1 MSQTR
6 TEIAVGIFVLA
17 GAACLVYLSLAM
29 GGLGGFNLQ
38 QYKLYATFQ
47 TVQGLKV
54 GAPVELAGVQVGRV
68 NRIDLDEDFWAKV
81 ELTLDK
87 SIQLDEDVICSLKT
101 KGILGEKYIRLEPGG
116 ADEIIPPGGRIRET
130 VPGVDVEDLIS
141 KFIHGQL

>member
-1 MSQTR
+1 MSQR
-6 TEIAVGIFVLA
+6 RIEIAVGVFVLA

-29 GGLGGFNLQ
+29 GGLGGFSLRE
-38 QYKLYATFQ
+38 YKVYAAFQ

-68 NRIDLDEDFWAKV
+68 SRIDLDEDFWAQV
-81 ELTLDK
+81 ELALEK

-116 ADEIIPPGGRIRET
+116 AEEMILPGGRIRET
-130 VPGVDVEDLIS
+130 VPGVDIEDLVS
-141 KFIHGQL
+141 QFIHGQL